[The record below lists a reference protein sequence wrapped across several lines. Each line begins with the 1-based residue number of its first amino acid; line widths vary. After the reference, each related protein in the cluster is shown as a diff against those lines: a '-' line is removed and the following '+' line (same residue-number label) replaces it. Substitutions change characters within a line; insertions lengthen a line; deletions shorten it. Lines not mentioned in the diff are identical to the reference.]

1 MFLTSKGRKQ
11 NEYRIYRK
19 IKRIIIKI
27 EKNMKAIMILAAA
40 MMSPN
45 PASRAHLIHPKW
57 LRPKGRNTEMKR
69 MAINALWSL
78 SLIMVVFISSAKVL
92 IIFNMWLF
100 L

>member
-1 MFLTSKGRKQ
+1 MIYLLPRDMSFGIRNSFSTVSSLINTQ
-11 NEYRIYRK
+11 N
-19 IKRIIIKI
+19 
-27 EKNMKAIMILAAA
+27 A